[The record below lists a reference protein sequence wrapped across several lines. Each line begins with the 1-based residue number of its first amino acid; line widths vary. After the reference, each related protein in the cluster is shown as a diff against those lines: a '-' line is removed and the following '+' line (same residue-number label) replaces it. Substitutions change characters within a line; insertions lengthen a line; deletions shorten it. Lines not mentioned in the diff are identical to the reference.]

1 VKKNSDFKLYLNMKP
16 FTLSFLIILFS
27 FFRTNGQA
35 IDTLNFKSLKPND
48 FSAQFKKE
56 EKAMLI
62 DVREPFEFRSSRLK
76 NAVNIP
82 SSGDLRFAADSISK
96 EKALFLYCTTGFRS
110 KRVAKYFCNKGFTK
124 VYSLEGGISAWKKNH
139 MPVDKKR
146 HKIHDTRLM
155 D

>member
-1 VKKNSDFKLYLNMKP
+1 MKTFP
-16 FTLSFLIILFS
+16 LILMLILQS
-27 FFRTNGQA
+27 GLIANGQKT
-35 IDTLNFKSLKPND
+35 DSLRFKSLLPDD
-48 FSAQFKKE
+48 FSAQLKKE

-82 SSGDLRFAADSISK
+82 SSGDLNFVADSISK

-110 KRVAKYFCNKGFTK
+110 KRVAKYFCNKGFIK

-146 HKIHDTRLM
+146 IKSRD
-155 D
+155 